1 MILAMA
7 LVVASVNFVP
17 KTEVKADAFE
27 TSIKDFPDSYKSSL
41 RALHKKYPN
50 WKFVPY
56 KTGIKFATAN
66 SCFKREQKQYE
77 FD

>member
-27 TSIKDFPDSYKSSL
+27 TSIKGFPDSYKSSL

-50 WKFVPY
+50 WKFVP
-56 KTGIKFATAN
+56 
-66 SCFKREQKQYE
+66 
-77 FD
+77 